1 MAGTQIRSVA
11 VIGGGPI
18 GSSLA
23 TYLAQAGLRVALFQR
38 GKRPPIVVGE
48 SLVPAIVPF
57 LKKLGVEEE
66 VASYSVFKPGASFT
80 FTRERIQNFRFDQV
94 RGGTTRYSYNVPRA
108 EFDATLLKRAVNS
121 GAHVFELGAVLEKGP
136 APDRVR
142 LSEATIAATE
152 GTLEGQPDFIVDATG
167 RARTL
172 ARLLE
177 IRSSAGPRRDT
188 ALHAHLEGV
197 PLVVEGNVHSDRLER
212 GWSWRIPL
220 PGRVSVGLVVPAEHL
235 TRFGDGA
242 ERQFDELLR
251 SDPATAWWAPQA
263 KRITP
268 VVKYNNYQLR
278 SSRGV
283 GPGWALVGDAFGFVD
298 PVFSSGL
305 LIGMEGAEALA
316 GAILDGRA
324 QAFARYERKVLHAL
338 TIWQRLV
345 DYFYDG
351 RLFTLFQIGEYVRQ
365 TLVGRLTN
373 WHMQAH
379 LPRIFTGEGTTNR
392 YNVALLDF
400 MIRYGLAANDPRELE
415 VR

>member
-11 VIGGGPI
+11 VVGGGPV
-18 GSSLA
+18 GSALA

-48 SLVPAIVPF
+48 SLVPAIIPF

-66 VASYSVFKPGASFT
+66 VASYSIYKPGASFT
-80 FTRERIQNFRFDQV
+80 FSRERSQSFRFDQV

-121 GAHVFELGAVLEKGP
+121 GAHVFDFGAVVEKGP

-142 LSEATIAATE
+142 LSEATIAASA
-152 GTLEGQPDFIVDATG
+152 GVLEGQPDFLVDATG
-167 RARTL
+167 RTRML

-177 IRSSAGPRRDT
+177 IRSTAGPRRDA

-197 PLVVEGNVHSDRLER
+197 PLLMEGNVHSDRLER
-212 GWSWRIPL
+212 GWAWRIPL
-220 PGRVSVGLVVPAEHL
+220 PGRTSVGLVVPSEHL
-235 TRFGDGA
+235 ARFGDGA
-242 ERQFDELLR
+242 EAQFDALLR
-251 SDPATAWWAPQA
+251 SDPTTAWWAPQA
-263 KRITP
+263 KRISP

-283 GPGWALVGDAFGFVD
+283 GPGWALVGDSFGFVD

-305 LIGMEGAEALA
+305 LIGMEGAERLA
-316 GAILDGRA
+316 AAILDGGP

-338 TIWQRLV
+338 TVWQRLV

-351 RLFTLFQIGEYVRQ
+351 RLFTLFQIGEYVQQ

>member
-11 VIGGGPI
+11 VIGGGPV
-18 GSSLA
+18 GSALA
-23 TYLAQAGLRVALFQR
+23 TYLADAGLRVAMFQR
-38 GKRPPIVVGE
+38 GKRPEVLVGE
-48 SLVPAIVPF
+48 SLVPAIVPY
-57 LKKLGVEEE
+57 LQKLGVEEE
-66 VASYSVFKPGASFT
+66 VASYSVYKPGASFT
-80 FTRERIQNFRFDQV
+80 FTLERKQSFRFDQV
-94 RGGTTRYSYNVPRA
+94 RGGKNRYAYNVPRA
-108 EFDATLLKRAVNS
+108 EFDATLRKRAVNA
-121 GAHVFELGAVLEKGP
+121 GVRVFDFGAVLEKAP

-142 LSEATIAATE
+142 LSEATVAAMD
-152 GTLEGQPDFIVDATG
+152 GALDGPPDFVVDASG
-167 RARTL
+167 RTRLL

-177 IRSSAGPRRDT
+177 IRSTAGPRRDT

-197 PLVVEGNVHSDRLER
+197 PLLIEGNVHSDRLER
-212 GWSWRIPL
+212 GWAWRIPL
-220 PGRVSVGLVVPAEHL
+220 PGRVSVGLVVPSDHL
-235 TRFGDGA
+235 ERFGAGA
-242 ERQFDELLR
+242 EQQYDALLR
-251 SDPATAWWAPQA
+251 SDPTTAWWASDA

-283 GPGWALVGDAFGFVD
+283 GPNWALVGDAFGFVD

-305 LIGMEGAEALA
+305 LIGMQGAEALA
-316 GAILDGRA
+316 AAILDGRPA
-324 QAFARYERKVLHAL
+324 AFARYERQVLHAL

-351 RLFTLFQIGEYVRQ
+351 RLFTLFQIGEYVQ
-365 TLVGRLTN
+365 QNLVGRLTN

-400 MIRYGLAANDPRELE
+400 MIRYGLAGNDPRELE